1 MPTSGVEDAY
11 PRDTHL
17 NGDVPRPFQ
26 ERRDITVENVCHS
39 RLARPFRSR
48 PLSDGSVF
56 PSLHPGAN
64 SYQGNPGSLQGYQT
78 RLTYIKQILT
88 TIYVPDMVFRTCKA
102 RPGFV
107 GDRRKVRVLLQRLN
121 RTLDQP
127 ATAVDISMPL
137 VVVGGAWPGF
147 VFADLARGYGVRVE
161 RDDPMLLRIAIEETF
176 GSAR

>member
-1 MPTSGVEDAY
+1 MPAFGVEDAHQ
-11 PRDTHL
+11 RNANL
-17 NGDVPRPFQ
+17 NGDAPRPFR

-39 RLARPFRSR
+39 RLARPFRTRS
-48 PLSDGSVF
+48 LSDGSVF
-56 PSLHPGAN
+56 PTLHPGAN
-64 SYQGNPGSLQGYQT
+64 SYQGNPDSPQGYQT

-88 TIYVPDMVFRTCKA
+88 TIYVPDMVFRTCRA
-102 RPGFV
+102 RPSCV
-107 GDRRKVRVLLQRLN
+107 GDWRKGRVLLQRLN

-127 ATAVDISMPL
+127 ATAVGISMPL